1 VYIGID
7 GGGTKTAAVLI
18 DREGVVR
25 ATHLSSGA
33 YYLAIG
39 IPTLRALLVDAIGA
53 LLQRA
58 SVAVADVDFAFFGLP
73 AYGEDRV
80 ATAQMDELPA
90 AVLRPGSFLC
100 GNDMICGWAGSLAC
114 GDGINVVA
122 GTGSIA
128 YGERRGFGARS
139 GGWGEMFS
147 DEGSAY
153 WIACRGLDLFAR
165 MSDGRAP
172 RGPLYVLLKDRLAL
186 DQDHELCG
194 HVYVTLGSDRARV
207 AQLCPLVFEAAALG
221 DSAAAGIVAHA
232 ADELALLV
240 SSTRTRLGFSA
251 DEVVDV
257 SHSGGVFDNAGDALR
272 ESFQLSLQSRGAY
285 RLCEPL
291 FPPAIGA
298 ALYAAAR
305 HRRPYSRDALARLSA
320 DRAKIAGAL
329 R

>member
-1 VYIGID
+1 VYIGVD
-7 GGGTKTAAVLI
+7 GGGSKTAAVLV
-18 DREGVVR
+18 DSAGTVR
-25 ATHLSSGA
+25 ATHVSSGA

-39 IPTLRALLVDAIGA
+39 IPALRELLAGAVRALLE
-53 LLQRA
+53 RA
-58 SVAVADVDFAFFGLP
+58 SLTAADIEGAFFGLP
-73 AYGEDRV
+73 AHGEDRV
-80 ATAQMDELPA
+80 ATEKMDELPA

-100 GNDMICGWAGSLAC
+100 GNDMVCGWAGSLGC

-128 YGERRGFGARS
+128 YGERSGFGVRS

-172 RGPLYVLLKDRLAL
+172 RGPLYVLLKDRLELADDL
-186 DQDHELCG
+186 ELCG
-194 HVYVTLGSDRARV
+194 HVYVTLGADRARI

-221 DSAAAGIVAHA
+221 DSHAAGIVVQA
-232 ADELALLV
+232 ADELAQLV
-240 SSTRTRLGFSA
+240 ASTRARLGFVA
-251 DEVVDV
+251 HEVVDV
-257 SHSGGVFDNAGDALR
+257 SHSGGVFDNSAGTLHED
-272 ESFQLSLQSRGAY
+272 FQAALQSRGSY
-285 RLCEPL
+285 RLCEPQ

-298 ALYAAAR
+298 ALYAAK
-305 HRRPYSRDALARLSA
+305 RRGRPLSGAALARLRENRVA
-320 DRAKIAGAL
+320 VAGAL